1 MSTITRP
8 GDLPDWLLDAV
19 PGAREALAKIE
30 TLVAEGEPLS
40 IAVREAR
47 NAMTGKYRVVGK
59 EGHGIRVP
67 AVGVSQAEFDA
78 INAEILRTEE
88 ESAAHGR
95 TVKAARDYFDSLIA
109 AARRSGEL
117 RVPAARAALAAHA
130 EAVDAWA
137 VVERALAARD
147 DAYRW
152 AGSPG
157 TPWHGRHYVNESQGT
172 SAETQARKV
181 VGQRV
186 SSFDVGATEAAANGE
201 EVDRVITPAGTYIR
215 PVRRSR

>member
-1 MSTITRP
+1 MNTITMP
-8 GDLPDWLLDAV
+8 GDHPDWLLDAV

-30 TLVAEGEPLS
+30 ALVAEWKPFS

-47 NAMTGKYRVVGK
+47 SAITGKYRVVG
-59 EGHGIRVP
+59 EDGYGVQVP
-67 AVGVSQAEFDA
+67 AVGVSQAEFDT
-78 INAEILRTEE
+78 INAEILRTEQ

-95 TVKAARDYFDSLIA
+95 KVKAARDHFDSLIA

-130 EAVDAWA
+130 EAAEAWV
-137 VVERALAARD
+137 VVERALVARD
-147 DAYRW
+147 DAYQK

-157 TPWHGRHYVNESQGT
+157 TPWHERHYVNEAQGT
-172 SAETQARKV
+172 SAETHARKV

-186 SSFDVGATEAAANGE
+186 NSFDVDATEAAANGE
-201 EVDRVITPAGTYIR
+201 EVDRVTTPAGTHIR
-215 PVRRSR
+215 PVKRSR